1 MKVVFLFESIY
12 AHCARMSVSISLISV
27 AMKILEPYSAEW
39 LETIQV
45 FVIDLWKEHTP
56 WPFNQAPRAYSFMVK
71 HETIWKFT
79 FHSTAP
85 TLVHQSQ
92 MAATAPFV
100 AR

>member
-1 MKVVFLFESIY
+1 MAQPPGGMVK
-12 AHCARMSVSISLISV
+12 
-27 AMKILEPYSAEW
+27 
-39 LETIQV
+39 TIQV

-79 FHSTAP
+79 FHTTAP
-85 TLVHQSQ
+85 KLVHQSQ